1 MKESAEKMKK
11 NVGTLFYSS
20 PEIEIGDGVYDFK
33 TDVWSLG
40 LVFLEMIVGDRI
52 QHLVKG

>member
-52 QHLVKG
+52 